1 MMPRMASEEIAVTGA
16 TGGLGGRVA
25 ARLAERGIEH
35 RLLVREPSRAPDLP
49 HARVMQFGGY
59 DDPEGMKR
67 ALDGAR
73 TLFLVSA
80 AEDADRVRLHRTAVD
95 AAVAA
100 GIERIV
106 YTSFVNAAPDATFTF
121 ARDHFHTERHIESTG
136 VGHTFLRH
144 NLYMDFVPSLC
155 PPDGVIRGPADD
167 GRVAAVSRD
176 DITGVTL
183 AVLTGEGHDGQTY
196 DVTGIEPFTL
206 AEAAAE
212 LSRVTRRQIRFEE
225 QTIDEAW
232 ESRRPSGAPD
242 FEIEGWITTYTAIA
256 AGDMEVVSDTVERL
270 CDREPGRLGDW
281 LRDNP
286 ESWRH
291 LVHTS

>member
-1 MMPRMASEEIAVTGA
+1 MPTEEIAVTGA
-16 TGGLGGRVA
+16 TGELGGRVA
-25 ARLAERGIEH
+25 TRLSEHGIPH

-59 DDPEGMKR
+59 DDAEGIKR

-80 AEDADRVRLHRTAVD
+80 AEHPDRVSLHRTAID

-100 GIERIV
+100 GIGRIV
-106 YTSFVNAAPDATFTF
+106 YTSFVNAAPDSTFTF
-121 ARDHFHTERHIESTG
+121 ARDHFHTERHIEAAG

-144 NLYMDFVPSLC
+144 NLYIDFVPALC
-155 PPDGVIRGPADD
+155 PADGVIRGPADD

-176 DITGVTL
+176 DIAAVTV
-183 AVLTGEGHDGQTY
+183 AVLTSDGHEGQTY
-196 DVTGIEPFTL
+196 DVTGVEAFTL
-206 AEAAAE
+206 EEAAAE
-212 LSRVTRRQIRFEE
+212 LSRVTRRQIRFED
-225 QTIDEAW
+225 QTLDEAW

-256 AGDMEVVSDTVERL
+256 AGELEVISDTVERL
-270 CDREPGRLGDW
+270 CDHEPQRLGDW
-281 LRDNP
+281 LRANP
-286 ESWRH
+286 DSWRH
-291 LVHTS
+291 LVHTA

>member
-1 MMPRMASEEIAVTGA
+1 MSSEEIAVTGA

-25 ARLAERGIEH
+25 TLLAERGIAH
-35 RLLVREPSRAPDLP
+35 RLLVREPSRAPDLGP
-49 HARVMQFGGY
+49 ARVLQFGGY
-59 DDPEGMKR
+59 ADAAGMRR

-80 AEDADRVRLHRTAVD
+80 AEDAERVALHRSAVD
-95 AAVAA
+95 AAVDA

-106 YTSFVNAAPDATFTF
+106 YTSFVNAAADATFTF
-121 ARDHFHTERHIESTG
+121 ARDHFHTERHIEATG

-144 NLYMDFVPSLC
+144 NLYIDFVPALC
-155 PPDGVIRGPADD
+155 PADGVIRGPARD

-176 DITGVTL
+176 DIAEVTV
-183 AVLTGEGHDGQTY
+183 AVLTGDGHDGQTY
-196 DVTGIEPFTL
+196 DVTGIEAFTL
-206 AEAAAE
+206 TEAAAE
-212 LSRVTRRQIRFEE
+212 LSRVTRRQITFENE
-225 QTIDEAW
+225 TVEEAW
-232 ESRRPSGAPD
+232 ESRRPSGAPE
-242 FEIEGWITTYTAIA
+242 FEIEGWVTTYTAIA

-270 CDREPGRLGDW
+270 CDHEPRRLGDW